1 MNCHNILARHNLN
14 ASKPPNGC
22 IVHHCN
28 SAFTKSHYDKVLVL
42 LENKE
47 EKRERKKENVDG
59 EVDQSH
65 GKVTLFCLVLVSY
78 LFIFLTHFFPLFL
91 FFMFKY

>member
-1 MNCHNILARHNLN
+1 MNCHNILARHNLS

-47 EKRERKKENVDG
+47 EKRERKKRERGWRSGSITWKGDV
-59 EVDQSH
+59 V
-65 GKVTLFCLVLVSY
+65 LFGLSF
-78 LFIFLTHFFPLFL
+78 LFIYFFN
-91 FFMFKY
+91 